1 MENGPDCGTHL
12 TGGWTQRTREVI
24 ELPVAPV
31 QVTEHVYIARTC
43 PARTCPACRRR
54 CTPPAGLDGVVLG
67 RQRRG
72 VNLLSLVATLRE
84 EARMPFPTIQRYL
97 DTVQQRR
104 VSAGAI
110 VGANGYVWTFSTP
123 TERYFLR
130 RGRGKTVVD
139 EALSDAFSGV
149 LVSDCY
155 AAYHHYDGPK
165 QRCWAHLLRDIHD
178 LRTRYPDAA
187 PLARWADAV
196 HGIYDRAKA
205 CTPPQTKRRRSAQ
218 LALERQLL
226 ALGQPFRHDPSATQ
240 AKLCRRI
247 ERHIRKLFV
256 FVAEP
261 DVPPDNNAAERSLRH
276 LVISRKISGG
286 TRSEQGTQS
295 KVTLAAIFGAWRAQ
309 GLNPLAACRQLLI
322 SPQL

>member
-1 MENGPDCGTHL
+1 M
-12 TGGWTQRTREVI
+12 
-24 ELPVAPV
+24 
-31 QVTEHVYIARTC
+31 
-43 PARTCPACRRR
+43 
-54 CTPPAGLDGVVLG
+54 
-67 RQRRG
+67 
-72 VNLLSLVATLRE
+72 
-84 EARMPFPTIQRYL
+84 
-97 DTVQQRR
+97 
-104 VSAGAI
+104 
-110 VGANGYVWTFSTP
+110 
-123 TERYFLR
+123 
-130 RGRGKTVVD
+130 VD
-139 EALSDAFSGV
+139 EALNDAFSGV

-178 LRTRYPDAA
+178 LRTLYPDAA

-205 CTPPQTKRRRSAQ
+205 CTHPQAKRRRTAQ
-218 LALERQLL
+218 LTLERQLL

-247 ERHIRKLFV
+247 ERHIRELFV

-261 DVPPDNNAAERSLRH
+261 DVPGDNNAAERSLRH

-295 KVTLAAIFGAWRAQ
+295 KMTLASIFGAWRAQ

>member
-1 MENGPDCGTHL
+1 M
-12 TGGWTQRTREVI
+12 
-24 ELPVAPV
+24 
-31 QVTEHVYIARTC
+31 
-43 PARTCPACRRR
+43 
-54 CTPPAGLDGVVLG
+54 
-67 RQRRG
+67 
-72 VNLLSLVATLRE
+72 
-84 EARMPFPTIQRYL
+84 
-97 DTVQQRR
+97 
-104 VSAGAI
+104 
-110 VGANGYVWTFSTP
+110 
-123 TERYFLR
+123 
-130 RGRGKTVVD
+130 VD

-149 LVSDCY
+149 LVSDFY

-178 LRTRYPDAA
+178 LRTRYPDAT

-205 CTPPQTKRRRSAQ
+205 CTHP
-218 LALERQLL
+218 
-226 ALGQPFRHDPSATQ
+226 Q

-247 ERHIRKLFV
+247 ERHIKELFV

-261 DVPPDNNAAERSLRH
+261 DVSADNNAAERSRRH
-276 LVISRKISGG
+276 LFISRKISGG

-295 KVTLAAIFGAWRAQ
+295 KMTLASLFGTWRAQ